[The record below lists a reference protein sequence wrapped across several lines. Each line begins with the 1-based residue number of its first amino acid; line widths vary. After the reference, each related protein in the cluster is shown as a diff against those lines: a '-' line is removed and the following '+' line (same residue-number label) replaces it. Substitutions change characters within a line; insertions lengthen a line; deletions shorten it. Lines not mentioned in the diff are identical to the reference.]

1 MARESLAARAEQAA
15 AQLLV
20 FDRLLTPEEIAAS
33 IDAVTPEAI
42 GRLGGRLLDAETER
56 AGGARTR
63 ASAGRGRPF
72 SPGVVRLRDLA
83 KLASYGRKRPP
94 PWLCWTGY
102 RPTTTCGS
110 RASAC
115 GFGPT
120 ASSDFEEWAALR
132 SRSRAFLQPWEPTWP
147 ADDLTRAA
155 WRRRLSAY
163 AHDIERGLAYPFLV
177 FRESDNAMVGGITL
191 SNIRR
196 GVAQM
201 GADRLLGRPAVH
213 PAGLHG
219 GGGARR

>member
-1 MARESLAARAEQAA
+1 MAKPAENGAQKAA
-15 AQLLV
+15 
-20 FDRLLTPEEIAAS
+20 
-33 IDAVTPEAI
+33 
-42 GRLGGRLLDAETER
+42 
-56 AGGARTR
+56 
-63 ASAGRGRPF
+63 
-72 SPGVVRLRDLA
+72 
-83 KLASYGRKRPP
+83 
-94 PWLCWTGY
+94 PWPCWTGF

-110 RASAC
+110 RARAC

-120 ASSDFEEWAALR
+120 ASATSRSGRRCA

-147 ADDLTRAA
+147 VDDLTRAA

-201 GADRLLGRPAVH
+201 GSIGYWVGQPFTRQGYTVAAVRAVTRFSFERL
-213 PAGLHG
+213 GLHRLEAACIPSNEPSRG
-219 GGGARR
+219 VLLKAGFTQEGLARAYLRINGIWEDHLLFGLVSPAPASEHRGEDVLV